1 MPVRRVRIFQIIFYY
16 YYPLYYFVGLLVAL
30 QTTKGL
36 SGFSKL
42 SEIVAT
48 DRSKDWNQYQTS
60 YKILN
65 FETRGERSWILKRD
79 IFDCPTLPYVMFVMK
94 IADILTTF
102 C

>member
-1 MPVRRVRIFQIIFYY
+1 MELVRIFKIISYY
-16 YYPLYYFVGLLVAL
+16 YYYYYYFVGLLVAL

-65 FETRGERSWILKRD
+65 FETRGERSWILKRNV
-79 IFDCPTLPYVMFVMK
+79 FDCPAMPYVMFVR
-94 IADILTTF
+94 
-102 C
+102 